1 MDQMGKM
8 ICPNVS
14 LMLGQRTNIVLDIS
28 CLLNSDALQRVI
40 DFFWLVV
47 SNCLMATGLWLGTT
61 DLVREGKMHVS
72 AGFKGVVHR
81 IQTAG
86 HICTQKAPIL

>member
-1 MDQMGKM
+1 MDRMGKM

-28 CLLNSDALQRVI
+28 WLMNSDALKQVI

-47 SNCLMATGLWLGTT
+47 SNCLMVTAFDWEPPTLLERVRCMYLP
-61 DLVREGKMHVS
+61 DLKE
-72 AGFKGVVHR
+72 
-81 IQTAG
+81 
-86 HICTQKAPIL
+86 